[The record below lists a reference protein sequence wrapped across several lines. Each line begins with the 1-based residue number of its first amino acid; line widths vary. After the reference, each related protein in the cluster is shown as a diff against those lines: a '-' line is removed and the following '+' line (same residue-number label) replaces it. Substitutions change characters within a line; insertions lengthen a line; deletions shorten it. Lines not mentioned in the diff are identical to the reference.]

1 MKSITGRSPRGRGSW
16 AFCTVDP
23 RRGDYMDHIIWK
35 SGTYSEAKRAAIT
48 EASGKFIILYV
59 CS

>member
-1 MKSITGRSPRGRGSW
+1 
-16 AFCTVDP
+16 
-23 RRGDYMDHIIWK
+23 MDHIIWK